1 LKGGVE
7 LTWNISDNGDL
18 ELINL
23 TYNWTTQDFSSRNIS
38 TLELEGII
46 TLEGIPDSTKSIQIS
61 VANNRGESS
70 LSDKVDIQ
78 CGYKGCESRSSES
91 LIIGVVSSVLVLSL
105 FIFLL
110 FFIQRCL
117 FKQCFD
123 F

>member
-18 ELINL
+18 ELTNL
-23 TYNWTTQDFSSRNIS
+23 TYNWTAQDFPSLNIS
-38 TLELEGII
+38 TIELEGNM
-46 TLEGIPDSTKSIQIS
+46 TLPDIPVSAKFIQIS
-61 VANNRGESS
+61 VANKQGFSP
-70 LSDKVDIQ
+70 LSKIFFIE
-78 CGYKGCESRSSES
+78 CGYKGCEPKSSES

-105 FIFLL
+105 IIFFI

-117 FKQCFD
+117 FNQCFD